1 MKKNLE
7 KIGTAAAVKVAMKW
21 HHEMIA
27 AKVCV
32 KCYEPNDLNDGSL
45 ACSKCV
51 EERAAWYRKEAAML
65 AALANEEVSK

>member
-7 KIGTAAAVKVAMKW
+7 KIGTAAAVKVAMKF

-32 KCYEPNDLNDGSL
+32 KCYEPNDLDASL